1 MLDKHQSSEPAS
13 DAAPIEP
20 SDRLRSRWWGALGT
34 FDARSKPRS
43 GASSPRD
50 ARRTPRKPFSEA
62 IEAAAVWVRRQRD
75 KRLQPASEV
84 VAGILDRLGPLP
96 APDAPRRVVVIVAHP
111 DDEAIGAGAVLR
123 GFPDVHVVHVTDG
136 APLDPGYA
144 QSRGYES
151 RDDYAQA
158 RRNEVVAA
166 LNVIGL
172 PAERIRSLG
181 IVDGEA
187 AWHLVELCHKVADL
201 FDELQPDVVLTH
213 PYEGGHSD
221 HDSTAFAVHL
231 AAGML
236 LRQGQKAP
244 VILEL
249 TSYHNY
255 GGRRRFFSFLPFHTS
270 RVRTVYLSPEDRRVK
285 REMFDQFTSQ
295 LPVLDKFPLE
305 VERFR
310 QAPRYLFTVP
320 PHEGELD
327 YERLCRR
334 ITGAEWR
341 AAAERALE
349 ELRTRKQFRGSGS
362 FQASE
367 G

>member
-1 MLDKHQSSEPAS
+1 M
-13 DAAPIEP
+13 
-20 SDRLRSRWWGALGT
+20 T
-34 FDARSKPRS
+34 FA
-43 GASSPRD
+43 
-50 ARRTPRKPFSEA
+50 EA
-62 IEAAAVWVRRQRD
+62 MNAAALWVKRKRD
-75 KRLQPASEV
+75 KRLQPASEIV
-84 VAGILDRLGPLP
+84 SGILDRIGP
-96 APDAPRRVVVIVAHP
+96 APSPDGPRRVLVVVAHP

-123 GFPDVHVVHVTDG
+123 GFPDVTIVHVTDG
-136 APLDPGYA
+136 APLDDNYA
-144 QSRGYES
+144 RGKGYES
-151 RDDYAQA
+151 REEYAQ
-158 RRNEVVAA
+158 RRRQELVAA
-166 LNVIGL
+166 LSVIGL
-172 PAERIRSLG
+172 PQERIRNLG

-187 AWHLVELCHKVADL
+187 AFHLVELCHKIADV
-201 FDELQPDVVLTH
+201 FDELEPDVVLTH

-255 GGRRRFFSFLPFHTS
+255 QGRRRFFNFLPTFNAP
-270 RVRTVYLSPEDRRVK
+270 RVRTVYLSEDDRRVK

-295 LPVLDKFPLE
+295 LPVLAKFPLE

-341 AAAERALE
+341 ANAERALE
-349 ELRTRKQFRGSGS
+349 ELRTRRQFRGAEMSGR
-362 FQASE
+362 
-367 G
+367 

>member
-1 MLDKHQSSEPAS
+1 MLDKHQSSQPGPAS
-13 DAAPIEP
+13 APIEP
-20 SDRLRSRWWGALGT
+20 TERLRSRWWGALGT
-34 FDARSKPRS
+34 FEART
-43 GASSPRD
+43 GARAGLTRD
-50 ARRTPRKPFSEA
+50 ARREPRRPFSDA
-62 IEAAAVWVRRQRD
+62 MAAAAVWVRRQRD

-84 VAGILDRLGPLP
+84 VSGILDRLGPVP
-96 APDAPRRVVVIVAHP
+96 AADAPRRVVVVVAHP

-123 GFPDVHVVHVTDG
+123 GFPDVTVVHVTDG
-136 APLDPGYA
+136 APLDEEYA
-144 QSRGYES
+144 QRRGYES
-151 RDDYAQA
+151 RDAYARA
-158 RRNEVVAA
+158 RRDEVVAA
-166 LNVIGL
+166 LSVIGL
-172 PAERIRSLG
+172 PEARIRSLG
-181 IVDGEA
+181 LVDGEA

-244 VILEL
+244 IILEL

-255 GGRRRFFSFLPFHTS
+255 RGRRRFFSFLPFSSS
-270 RVRTVYLSPEDRRVK
+270 RVRTVQLTADDRRVK
-285 REMFDQFTSQ
+285 REMFDRFTSQ
-295 LPVLDKFPLE
+295 LPVLEKFPLE

-341 AAAERALE
+341 ANAERALE
-349 ELRTRKQFRGSGS
+349 EIRTRKLFRGSGS
-362 FQASE
+362 FEAQ
-367 G
+367 GGG

>member
-1 MLDKHQSSEPAS
+1 M
-13 DAAPIEP
+13 
-20 SDRLRSRWWGALGT
+20 
-34 FDARSKPRS
+34 
-43 GASSPRD
+43 
-50 ARRTPRKPFSEA
+50 PFAEA
-62 IEAAAVWVRRQRD
+62 MSAAALWVRRQRD
-75 KRLQPASEV
+75 KRLQPASEIV
-84 VAGILDRLGPLP
+84 SGILNRLGPTP
-96 APDAPRRVVVIVAHP
+96 AADAPRRVLVIVAHP

-123 GFPDVHVVHVTDG
+123 GFPDATIVHVTDG
-136 APLDPGYA
+136 APLDGEYA
-144 QSRGYES
+144 RRRGYES
-151 RDDYAQA
+151 REDYARA
-158 RRNEVVAA
+158 RRSEVLAA
-166 LNVIGL
+166 LQVIGL
-172 PAERIRSLG
+172 PEDRIRTLG

-187 AWHLVELCHKVADL
+187 AFHLVELCHKVADL
-201 FDELQPDVVLTH
+201 FDELQPDVVITH

-236 LRQGQKAP
+236 LTQGQKAP

-255 GGRRRFFSFLPFHTS
+255 RGQRRFFSFLPTFKS
-270 RVRTVYLSPEDRRVK
+270 SAVRTVYLSPDDRRVK
-285 REMFDQFTSQ
+285 RQMFDQFTSQ
-295 LPVLDKFPLE
+295 LPVLEKFPLE

-341 AAAERALE
+341 ASAERALE
-349 ELRTRKQFRGSGS
+349 ELRTRKSFRGIG
-362 FQASE
+362 
-367 G
+367 